1 MTLACQMSELGDPKI
16 KVMVLDELAVYMSG
30 GLLVAILTPTHA
42 TSVPTVLRNGTI
54 CLPFVIVLSILG
66 LNASPEKKVRISG
79 CPANCG

>member
-1 MTLACQMSELGDPKI
+1 MSELGDPKI